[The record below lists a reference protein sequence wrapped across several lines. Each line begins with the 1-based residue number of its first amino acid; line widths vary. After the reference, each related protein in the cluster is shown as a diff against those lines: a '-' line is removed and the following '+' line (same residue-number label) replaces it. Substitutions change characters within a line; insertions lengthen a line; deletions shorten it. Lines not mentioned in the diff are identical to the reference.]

1 VLSRM
6 PEIEEM
12 IAKDVSIYTLLGLFL
27 RFVLYGLPL
36 LELAWLYATL
46 SLFVGVGGAFL
57 RWGTKTNSRK
67 HLLLGI
73 ILAII
78 GLLPMQYLF

>member
-1 VLSRM
+1 M

-12 IAKDVSIYTLLGLFL
+12 IARDVTIYTILGLFL

-36 LELAWLYATL
+36 LELAWLYAIL

-57 RWGTKTNSRK
+57 SWGTKANSKK
-67 HLLLGI
+67 HMLIGI

-78 GLLPMQYLF
+78 GLLPVQYLF